1 MNQVMKRPR
10 AGRAPSLSK
19 TERID
24 NLLRKM
30 QMGLGYDPLVELV
43 SLARKSSTTNGE
55 KIKIAQ
61 ELMSYV
67 YPKVKS
73 VATDPNMGDVINVTV
88 QYEDS
93 ESAKKL
99 QSTLP
104 APMSSEEILERKGLP
119 NSSSLVEDTLP
130 EYVF

>member
-1 MNQVMKRPR
+1 MSQLIKKPR
-10 AGRAPSLSK
+10 AGRAPSLGK
-19 TERID
+19 AEKID

-43 SLARKSSTTNGE
+43 SLARKPSTTNGE

-73 VATDPNMGDVINVTV
+73 VSTDPNMGDVINVTV

-93 ESAKKL
+93 EAAKKL
-99 QSTLP
+99 ESTLP
-104 APMSSEEILERKGLP
+104 LPLTHEEIAERRGLP
-119 NSSSLVEDTLP
+119 ENSLVETP

>member
-1 MNQVMKRPR
+1 MTLPLKKPR
-10 AGRAPSLSK
+10 ASRAPDLSK

-43 SLARKSSTTNGE
+43 SIARKPSTTNTE
-55 KIKIAQ
+55 KIRIAQ
-61 ELMSYV
+61 DLMSYV

-73 VATDPNMGDVINVTV
+73 VSTDPNMGDVINITV
-88 QYEDS
+88 QYDDN

-99 QSTLP
+99 QETLP
-104 APMSSEEILERKGLP
+104 APLSQEEVAVRRGE
-119 NSSSLVEDTLP
+119 VEQT

>member
-1 MNQVMKRPR
+1 MSQLIKKPR
-10 AGRAPSLSK
+10 AGRAPSLTSVEK
-19 TERID
+19 ID

-43 SLARKSSTTNGE
+43 SLARKPSTTNGE

-99 QSTLP
+99 ESTLP
-104 APMSSEEILERKGLP
+104 IPLSSSEIAERRRQP
-119 NSSSLVEDTLP
+119 DTSLVETP

>member
-1 MNQVMKRPR
+1 MALPLKKPR
-10 AGRAPSLSK
+10 ASRAPDLSK

-43 SLARKSSTTNGE
+43 SIARKPSTTNTE
-55 KIKIAQ
+55 KIRIAQ
-61 ELMSYV
+61 DLMSYV

-73 VATDPNMGDVINVTV
+73 VSTDPNMGDVINITV
-88 QYEDS
+88 QYDDN

-99 QSTLP
+99 QETLP
-104 APMSSEEILERKGLP
+104 APLSQEEVAVRRGE
-119 NSSSLVEDTLP
+119 VEPT

>member
-1 MNQVMKRPR
+1 MALPLKKPR
-10 AGRAPSLSK
+10 ASRAPDLSK

-43 SLARKSSTTNGE
+43 SIARKPSTTNVE
-55 KIKIAQ
+55 KIRIAQ
-61 ELMSYV
+61 DLMSYV

-73 VATDPNMGDVINVTV
+73 VSTDPNMGDVINITV
-88 QYEDS
+88 QYDDN

-99 QSTLP
+99 QETLP
-104 APMSSEEILERKGLP
+104 APLSQEEVAVRRGE
-119 NSSSLVEDTLP
+119 VEPT